1 MEGQGT
7 SDAAVALALVPALSL
22 AGCAHPS
29 GSTYQAGD
37 VGRTIETAQGSV
49 LSSRPVSIS
58 GDVNAVGPLA
68 VLQAPPGQR

>member
-1 MEGQGT
+1 MR
-7 SDAAVALALVPALSL
+7 AVAFALVPALSL

-49 LSSRPVSIS
+49 VSSR
-58 GDVNAVGPLA
+58 AVEHLRRYRTRSDRWRVA
-68 VLQAPPGQR
+68 LQAPPGQR